1 MSFKHLLIFISAAF
15 LVIGCGEINRPYK
28 SQTVA
33 EKLSN
38 SLILPQ
44 DAYGI
49 TLEPLSGVD
58 PYQNDVMGNALIAA
72 VESYNIP
79 ISPYKASGQSYKFRG
94 QLVTTTRQHS
104 LIWQLL
110 DHNNQTLTDGELSAA
125 IDYAA
130 TPTLEITEQF
140 ARQAAQ
146 KIALTLKPDILDA
159 LSKQQI
165 LENMSIKILQIVG
178 APGDGNA
185 SLARNI
191 KAILKR
197 AKIKIAKQD
206 ERADVVISGAILI
219 KNHDANQQMVRLD
232 WLLQDHQGR
241 ELQSLKQ
248 QNLVPNGQLDGRWGD
263 IAYAIAVG
271 VVQEAA
277 FALDKVA
284 LRSNTAQS
292 QE

>member
-1 MSFKHLLIFISAAF
+1 M
-15 LVIGCGEINRPYK
+15 IGCGEINRPFK
-28 SQTVA
+28 SQSVA
-33 EKLSN
+33 EKLNN
-38 SLILPQ
+38 SLVLPQ

-49 TLEPLSGVD
+49 TLEQLSGPDLLQVD
-58 PYQNDVMGNALIAA
+58 LMNSALISA
-72 VESYNIP
+72 VETYNIP
-79 ISPYKASGQSYKFRG
+79 ISQYKASDQSYRLRG
-94 QLVTTTRQHS
+94 QLATTTRQHS
-104 LIWQLL
+104 LTWQLL
-110 DHNNQTLTDGELSAA
+110 DHNGTTLTDGSLSAA
-125 IDYAA
+125 IEYAA
-130 TPTLEITEQF
+130 SPSLEITEQF

-165 LENMSIKILQIVG
+165 LENMSIKVLQIVG
-178 APGDGNA
+178 APGDGNT
-185 SLARNI
+185 SLKRNI
-191 KAILKR
+191 NAILKR
-197 AKIKIAKQD
+197 AKIKIAKPD
-206 ERADVVISGAILI
+206 ERADVVISGAILL
-219 KNHDANQQMVRLD
+219 KSHDATQQMVRLN

-284 LRSNTAQS
+284 LRSSSPQPL
-292 QE
+292 E

>member
-1 MSFKHLLIFISAAF
+1 MSFKQ
-15 LVIGCGEINRPYK
+15 LVLFVCATVLMIGCGEINRPYK
-28 SQTVA
+28 NQTVA

-38 SLILPQ
+38 PLILPQ

-49 TLEPLSGVD
+49 TLGPLSGPN
-58 PYQNDVMGNALIAA
+58 PYQIEAMSKALVAA
-72 VESYNIP
+72 VETYNIP
-79 ISPYKASGQSYKFRG
+79 ISPHRASGQSYKLHG
-94 QLVTTTRQHS
+94 QLATTARQHT
-104 LIWQLL
+104 LVWQLL
-110 DHNNQTLTDGELSAA
+110 DHNDNLLNEGNLAAA

-130 TPTLEITEQF
+130 APPPEITKQF

-146 KIALTLKPDILDA
+146 KIALTLKPDVLDA

-178 APGDGNA
+178 APGDGNTA
-185 SLARNI
+185 LERNI

-197 AKIKIAKQD
+197 AKIKISQQD
-206 ERADVVISGAILI
+206 ERADVVISGAILV
-219 KNHDANQQMVRLD
+219 KSHDAEQQMVRLN

-263 IAYAIAVG
+263 IAYAISVG

-284 LRSNTAQS
+284 LRGTSPQGL
-292 QE
+292 E